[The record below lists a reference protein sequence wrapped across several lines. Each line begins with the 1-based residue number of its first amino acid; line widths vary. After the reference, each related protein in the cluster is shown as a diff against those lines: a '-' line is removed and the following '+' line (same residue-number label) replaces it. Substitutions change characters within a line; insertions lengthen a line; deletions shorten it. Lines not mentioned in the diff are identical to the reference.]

1 MTKEEIKEHIGMKE
15 LVGQYGFLP
24 NRAGFIQ
31 CPFHAGDRDASLKL
45 YSQDFHCFGCGAH
58 GDIFDFV
65 MKMERCDFKEAFEM
79 LGGTYEQKG
88 FASDLARYRA
98 EKKKL
103 MRKKQ
108 QQSRK
113 KALELNLCLIWLY
126 KTWLEKTEP
135 LSDVWCDCYNALQLE
150 LYHNEI
156 LREGGGLN
164 GAAW

>member
-1 MTKEEIKEHIGMKE
+1 MTKEETKGSIDMKE
-15 LVGQYGFLP
+15 LVWRYGFLP
-24 NRAGFIQ
+24 NRAGFIR
-31 CPFHAGDRDASLKL
+31 CPFHTGDRDASLKL
-45 YSQDFHCFGCGAH
+45 YSRDFHCFGCGAH

-65 MKMERCDFKEAFEM
+65 MKIERCDFKEAFEI
-79 LGGTYEQKG
+79 LGGTYEQEG

-98 EKKKL
+98 DKKRL

-113 KALELNLCLIWLY
+113 KELERNLRLIWLY

-135 LSDVWCDCYNALQLE
+135 LSEVWCDCYNALQLE